1 MKTIIKESE
10 LKYIIEN
17 SVKNILNELYDR
29 NEFSTYTSRIFNGD
43 KTLTYL
49 EQLVSNFANKTMYGD
64 NSDFEEFANGIAILY
79 DMAKEKVEYD
89 KYNIKQIYQEHVNNG
104 TEDEFWD
111 NPDYYNYEYIDKYVG
126 EYAST
131 EMWDKY
137 MPTLEKVKKLSDYF
151 VEWLERETEYNIRE
165 YTEDKWNDYKVVSD
179 FLSKNIY

>member
-1 MKTIIKESE
+1 MKTIIKESQ
-10 LKYIIEN
+10 LKTIVEN
-17 SVKNILNELYDR
+17 SVKNILNEWYDR

-49 EQLVSNFANKTMYGD
+49 ERLVSNFANIALYSD

-131 EMWDKY
+131 EKWDKY
-137 MPTLEKVKKLSDYF
+137 MPTPEKVQQMSDYF
-151 VEWLERETEYNIRE
+151 VKWLERETEYEIRE
-165 YTEDKWNDYKVVSD
+165 YTENKWNEYKIVSD
-179 FLSKNIY
+179 YLSKNV

>member
-1 MKTIIKESE
+1 MKTIIKERE

-17 SVKNILNELYDR
+17 SVKNILNEWRDR
-29 NEFSTYTSRIFNGD
+29 NEFSTYSSHIFNGD

-49 EQLVSNFANKTMYGD
+49 ERLVNNFTNKMMHGD

-104 TEDEFWD
+104 TEDEFWN

-126 EYAST
+126 DYSSPEL
-131 EMWDKY
+131 WDKY
-137 MPTLEKVKKLSDYF
+137 MPTPEKVKKLTDYF
-151 VEWLERETEYNIRE
+151 VKWLENKTEYDVRE
-165 YTEDKWNDYKVVSD
+165 YTEDKWD
-179 FLSKNIY
+179 

>member
-111 NPDYYNYEYIDKYVG
+111 NPDYYNYEYIDEYVG

-137 MPTLEKVKKLSDYF
+137 MPTPEKVKKLSDYF

-179 FLSKNIY
+179 FLYKNIY